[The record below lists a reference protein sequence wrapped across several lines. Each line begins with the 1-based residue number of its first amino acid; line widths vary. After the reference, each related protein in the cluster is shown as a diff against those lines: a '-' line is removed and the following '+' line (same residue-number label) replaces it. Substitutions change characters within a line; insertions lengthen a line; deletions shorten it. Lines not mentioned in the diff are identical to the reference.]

1 MEPGALT
8 GTRAYVCRPKPNGG
22 VLNWPSVSTAS
33 DYDCPKCSKKLRVEA
48 AGGVEGVDLLVCVE
62 CWGLAI
68 QAKSMEGVVPDEVRE
83 SIEEQG
89 LKHEESRSCPVC
101 PSTMVEISV
110 PDQENIGRD
119 VQIDICGDC
128 ATTWFD
134 AGELEALRGIKPKV
148 KEVRIE
154 DSSEKI
160 ESVHPVE
167 SSALRPRVMGGAG
180 LVLLGVILGT
190 SGGGGFCFGLLGGVV
205 ALGGLIML
213 SSKSPE
219 AGLSS
224 GECAKCRGTASR
236 LAWTCQRAGC
246 DARICTKCR
255 SAGSDPAEA
264 YARVVGGLALTVV
277 GGAAGVGLALAL
289 KTPEPLALGAAGFA
303 VFGGDDEEEEGEL
316 LCKSCADERLELTA
330 HWGSSRWL
338 TEPSEGEKEMGALQ
352 FADSDARTERKEWT
366 EKEKKTAAGGPWDVV
381 DSFAEGVK
389 DAESKSAQRE
399 EYLKSQT
406 HCLHID
412 GKTVKRCRRMV
423 YRKSGYCYV
432 HQRE

>member
-1 MEPGALT
+1 M
-8 GTRAYVCRPKPNGG
+8 
-22 VLNWPSVSTAS
+22 STAS
-33 DYDCPKCSKKLRVEA
+33 DYDCPKCSKKLRVESA
-48 AGGVEGVDLLVCVE
+48 EGVEGVDLLVCVE

-68 QAKSMEGVVPDEVRE
+68 QAKSMEGVVPDEVLE

-101 PSTMVEISV
+101 PTTMVEISV
-110 PDQENIGRD
+110 PNQEMIGRD

-154 DSSEKI
+154 DSPEKI
-160 ESVHPVE
+160 EAVHPVE
-167 SSALRPRVMGGAG
+167 ASALTHRKMAGAG
-180 LVLLGVILGT
+180 LVLLGVIVAT
-190 SGGGGFCFGLLGGVV
+190 IGGGLCSGALGAVF
-205 ALGGLIML
+205 ALGGLIVL
-213 SSKSPE
+213 TSESPE
-219 AGLSS
+219 TGLSS
-224 GECAKCRGTASR
+224 GACAKCRGTASR

-246 DARICTKCR
+246 DARICTECR
-255 SAGSDPAEA
+255 SAGSDPAET

-277 GGAAGVGLALAL
+277 GGAAGIGLALAL
-289 KTPEPLALGAAGFA
+289 KTPEPLLLGATGFA
-303 VFGGDDEEEEGEL
+303 MLDTDEDEEGEL

-338 TEPSEGEKEMGALQ
+338 TEPFEGENV
-352 FADSDARTERKEWT
+352 ERE
-366 EKEKKTAAGGPWDVV
+366 EVPQDVV
-381 DSFAEGVK
+381 DAFTGEVK
-389 DAESKSAQRE
+389 DVESKSAGYSSTYIDQHE

-406 HCLHID
+406 HCLHVD

>member
-1 MEPGALT
+1 M
-8 GTRAYVCRPKPNGG
+8 
-22 VLNWPSVSTAS
+22 STAS
-33 DYDCPKCSKKLRVEA
+33 DYDCPKCSKKLRVESA
-48 AGGVEGVDLLVCVE
+48 EGVEGVDLLVCVE

-101 PSTMVEISV
+101 PTTMVEISV
-110 PDQENIGRD
+110 PNQEMIGRD

-134 AGELEALRGIKPKV
+134 AGELEALRGIEPKV
-148 KEVRIE
+148 KEVRVE

-167 SSALRPRVMGGAG
+167 SSALTPRKMAGAG
-180 LVLLGVILGT
+180 LVLLGVIVGT
-190 SGGGGFCFGLLGGVV
+190 SGGGGFCFGLLGGVI
-205 ALGGLIML
+205 ALGGLIGL

-219 AGLSS
+219 AGLSG

-246 DARICTKCR
+246 DARICTECR
-255 SAGSDPAEA
+255 SVGSDPAET
-264 YARVVGGLALTVV
+264 YARMVGGLALTVV
-277 GGAAGVGLALAL
+277 GGAAGIGLALAL
-289 KTPEPLALGAAGFA
+289 KTPEPLLLGAAGFA
-303 VFGGDDEEEEGEL
+303 MLDTDEDEEGEL

-338 TEPSEGEKEMGALQ
+338 TEPFEGENVEREEVPQDVVDAFTEDRVKD
-352 FADSDARTERKEWT
+352 AD
-366 EKEKKTAAGGPWDVV
+366 WDVV
-381 DSFAEGVK
+381 DAFTEDRVK
-389 DAESKSAQRE
+389 DAESKRANYE
-399 EYLKSQT
+399 DFLKSQT
-406 HCLHID
+406 HCLHVD
-412 GKTVKRCRRMV
+412 GKTVKKCRRMV
-423 YRKSGYCYV
+423 YRKSGYCYM

>member
-1 MEPGALT
+1 M
-8 GTRAYVCRPKPNGG
+8 
-22 VLNWPSVSTAS
+22 STAS
-33 DYDCPKCSKKLRVEA
+33 DYDCPKCSKKLRVESA
-48 AGGVEGVDLLVCVE
+48 EGVEGVDLLVCVE

-101 PSTMVEISV
+101 PTTMVEISV
-110 PDQENIGRD
+110 PNQENIGRD

-148 KEVRIE
+148 KEIRIE

-160 ESVHPVE
+160 ESVHPGE
-167 SSALRPRVMGGAG
+167 SSGLTHRKMAGAG
-180 LVLLGVILGT
+180 LVLLGVIVAT
-190 SGGGGFCFGLLGGVV
+190 SGGLCFGALGTVV
-205 ALGGLIML
+205 ALGGLIVL
-213 SSKSPE
+213 TSESPE

-224 GECAKCRGTASR
+224 GGCAKCRRTASR

-246 DARICTKCR
+246 DARICTECR
-255 SAGSDPAEA
+255 SAGSDPAET

-289 KTPEPLALGAAGFA
+289 KTPEPLLLGAAGFA
-303 VFGGDDEEEEGEL
+303 MLDTDEEEEGEL

-338 TEPSEGEKEMGALQ
+338 TEPFEGENVEQ
-352 FADSDARTERKEWT
+352 EEV
-366 EKEKKTAAGGPWDVV
+366 PQDVV
-381 DSFAEGVK
+381 DTFTEGVK
-389 DAESKSAQRE
+389 DAESKSAQHE
-399 EYLKSQT
+399 EYLKSRT
-406 HCLHID
+406 HCLHVD
-412 GKTVKRCRRMV
+412 GKTVKKCRRMV
-423 YRKSGYCYV
+423 YRKSGYCYK

>member
-1 MEPGALT
+1 
-8 GTRAYVCRPKPNGG
+8 
-22 VLNWPSVSTAS
+22 VSTAS
-33 DYDCPKCSKKLRVEA
+33 DYDCPKCSKKLRVESA
-48 AGGVEGVDLLVCVE
+48 EGVEGVDLLVCVE

-68 QAKSMEGVVPDEVRE
+68 QAKSMEGVIPDEVRE

-101 PSTMVEISV
+101 PTTMVEISV
-110 PDQENIGRD
+110 PNQEIIGRD

-154 DSSEKI
+154 DSPEKI
-160 ESVHPVE
+160 EAVHPVE
-167 SSALRPRVMGGAG
+167 ASALTHRKMAGAG
-180 LVLLGVILGT
+180 LVLLGVIVAT
-190 SGGGGFCFGLLGGVV
+190 IGGGLCSGALGAVF
-205 ALGGLIML
+205 ALGGLIVL
-213 SSKSPE
+213 TSESPE
-219 AGLSS
+219 TGLSS
-224 GECAKCRGTASR
+224 GACAKCRGTASR

-246 DARICTKCR
+246 DARICTECR
-255 SAGSDPAEA
+255 SAGSDPVET

-277 GGAAGVGLALAL
+277 GGAAGIGLALAL
-289 KTPEPLALGAAGFA
+289 KTPEPLLLGAAGFA
-303 VFGGDDEEEEGEL
+303 MLDTDEDEEGEL

-338 TEPSEGEKEMGALQ
+338 TEPFEGENV
-352 FADSDARTERKEWT
+352 ERE
-366 EKEKKTAAGGPWDVV
+366 EVPQDVV
-381 DSFAEGVK
+381 DAFTGGVK
-389 DAESKSAQRE
+389 DVESKSANYE
-399 EYLKSQT
+399 DFLKSQT
-406 HCLHID
+406 HCLHVD

-423 YRKSGYCYV
+423 YRKSGYCYM

>member
-1 MEPGALT
+1 M
-8 GTRAYVCRPKPNGG
+8 
-22 VLNWPSVSTAS
+22 STAS

-48 AGGVEGVDLLVCVE
+48 AEGVEGVDLLVCVE

-154 DSSEKI
+154 DSPEKI
-160 ESVHPVE
+160 EAVHPVE
-167 SSALRPRVMGGAG
+167 ASALTHRKMAGAG
-180 LVLLGVILGT
+180 LVLLGVIVAT
-190 SGGGGFCFGLLGGVV
+190 SGGLCFGALGTVV
-205 ALGGLIML
+205 ALGGLIVL
-213 SSKSPE
+213 TSESPE

-224 GECAKCRGTASR
+224 GGCAKCRRTASR

-246 DARICTKCR
+246 DARICTECR
-255 SAGSDPAEA
+255 SAGSDPAET

-289 KTPEPLALGAAGFA
+289 KTPEPLLLGAAGFA
-303 VFGGDDEEEEGEL
+303 MLDTDEEEEGEL

-338 TEPSEGEKEMGALQ
+338 TEPYEGENVEQ
-352 FADSDARTERKEWT
+352 EEV
-366 EKEKKTAAGGPWDVV
+366 PQDVV
-381 DSFAEGVK
+381 DTFTEGVK
-389 DAESKSAQRE
+389 DAESKSAQHE
-399 EYLKSQT
+399 EYLKSRT
-406 HCLHID
+406 HCLHVD
-412 GKTVKRCRRMV
+412 GKTVKKCRRMV
-423 YRKSGYCYV
+423 YRKSGYCYK

>member
-1 MEPGALT
+1 
-8 GTRAYVCRPKPNGG
+8 VCRPKPNGG

-48 AGGVEGVDLLVCVE
+48 AEGVEGVDLLVCVE

-101 PSTMVEISV
+101 PTTMVEISV

-119 VQIDICGDC
+119 VQIDICGEC

-134 AGELEALRGIKPKV
+134 AGELEALRGIEPKV
-148 KEVRIE
+148 KEVRVE

-167 SSALRPRVMGGAG
+167 SSALTPRKMAGAG
-180 LVLLGVILGT
+180 LVLLGVIVGT
-190 SGGGGFCFGLLGGVV
+190 SGGGGFCFGLLGGVI
-205 ALGGLIML
+205 ALGGLIVL

-246 DARICTKCR
+246 DARICTECR
-255 SAGSDPAEA
+255 SAGSDPAET

-289 KTPEPLALGAAGFA
+289 KTPEPLLLGAAGFA
-303 VFGGDDEEEEGEL
+303 MLDTDEEEGEL
-316 LCKSCADERLELTA
+316 LCKSCVDERLELTA

-338 TEPSEGEKEMGALQ
+338 TEPFEGENV
-352 FADSDARTERKEWT
+352 ERE
-366 EKEKKTAAGGPWDVV
+366 EVPQDVV
-381 DSFAEGVK
+381 DAFTEGVK
-389 DAESKSAQRE
+389 DAESKSANYE
-399 EYLKSQT
+399 DFLKSQT
-406 HCLHID
+406 HCLHVD

-423 YRKSGYCYV
+423 YRKSGYCYM

>member
-1 MEPGALT
+1 M
-8 GTRAYVCRPKPNGG
+8 
-22 VLNWPSVSTAS
+22 STAS
-33 DYDCPKCSKKLRVEA
+33 DYDCPKCSKKLRVESA
-48 AGGVEGVDLLVCVE
+48 EGVEGVDLLVCVE

-119 VQIDICGDC
+119 VQIDICGEC

-148 KEVRIE
+148 KEIRIE

-160 ESVHPVE
+160 ESVHPGE
-167 SSALRPRVMGGAG
+167 SSGLTHRKMAGAG
-180 LVLLGVILGT
+180 LVLLGVIVAT
-190 SGGGGFCFGLLGGVV
+190 IGGGLCSGALGAVF
-205 ALGGLIML
+205 ALGGLIVL
-213 SSKSPE
+213 TSESPE
-219 AGLSS
+219 TGLSS
-224 GECAKCRGTASR
+224 GACAKCRGTASR

-246 DARICTKCR
+246 DARICTECR
-255 SAGSDPAEA
+255 SAGSDPAET
-264 YARVVGGLALTVV
+264 YARMVGGLALTVV
-277 GGAAGVGLALAL
+277 GGAAGIGLALAL
-289 KTPEPLALGAAGFA
+289 KTPEPLLLGAAGFA
-303 VFGGDDEEEEGEL
+303 MLDTDEEEEGEL

-338 TEPSEGEKEMGALQ
+338 TEPFEGENV
-352 FADSDARTERKEWT
+352 ERE
-366 EKEKKTAAGGPWDVV
+366 EVPQDVV
-381 DSFAEGVK
+381 DAFTGEVK
-389 DAESKSAQRE
+389 DVESKSAGYSSTYIDQHE

-406 HCLHID
+406 HCLHVD
-412 GKTVKRCRRMV
+412 GKTVKKCRRMV
-423 YRKSGYCYV
+423 YRKSGYCYR

>member
-1 MEPGALT
+1 M
-8 GTRAYVCRPKPNGG
+8 
-22 VLNWPSVSTAS
+22 STAS
-33 DYDCPKCSKKLRVEA
+33 DYDCPKCSKKLRVESA
-48 AGGVEGVDLLVCVE
+48 AGVEGVDLLVCVE

-101 PSTMVEISV
+101 PTTMVEISV
-110 PDQENIGRD
+110 PNQEMIGRD

-154 DSSEKI
+154 DSPEKI
-160 ESVHPVE
+160 EAVHPVE
-167 SSALRPRVMGGAG
+167 ASALTHRKMAGAG
-180 LVLLGVILGT
+180 LVLLGVIVAT
-190 SGGGGFCFGLLGGVV
+190 IGGGLCSGALGAVF
-205 ALGGLIML
+205 ALGGLIVL
-213 SSKSPE
+213 TSESPE
-219 AGLSS
+219 TGLSS
-224 GECAKCRGTASR
+224 GACAKCRGTASR

-246 DARICTKCR
+246 DARICTECR
-255 SAGSDPAEA
+255 SAGSDPVET

-277 GGAAGVGLALAL
+277 GGAAGIGLALAL
-289 KTPEPLALGAAGFA
+289 KTPEPLLLGAAGFA
-303 VFGGDDEEEEGEL
+303 MLDTDEDEEGEL

-338 TEPSEGEKEMGALQ
+338 TEPFEGENV
-352 FADSDARTERKEWT
+352 ERE
-366 EKEKKTAAGGPWDVV
+366 EVPQDVV
-381 DSFAEGVK
+381 DAFTGEVK
-389 DAESKSAQRE
+389 DVESKSAGYSSTYIDQHE
-399 EYLKSQT
+399 EYLKSRT
-406 HCLHID
+406 HCLHVD

>member
-1 MEPGALT
+1 
-8 GTRAYVCRPKPNGG
+8 
-22 VLNWPSVSTAS
+22 VSTAS
-33 DYDCPKCSKKLRVEA
+33 DYDCPKCSKKLRVESA
-48 AGGVEGVDLLVCVE
+48 EGVEGVDLLVCVE

-101 PSTMVEISV
+101 PTTMVEISV
-110 PDQENIGRD
+110 PNQEMIGRD

-154 DSSEKI
+154 DSPEKI
-160 ESVHPVE
+160 EAVHPVE
-167 SSALRPRVMGGAG
+167 ASALTHRKMAGAG
-180 LVLLGVILGT
+180 LVLLGVIVAT
-190 SGGGGFCFGLLGGVV
+190 IGGGLCSGALGAVF
-205 ALGGLIML
+205 ALGGLIVL
-213 SSKSPE
+213 TSESPE
-219 AGLSS
+219 TGLSS
-224 GECAKCRGTASR
+224 GACAKCRGTASR

-246 DARICTKCR
+246 DARICTECR
-255 SAGSDPAEA
+255 SAGSDPVET

-277 GGAAGVGLALAL
+277 GGAAGIGLALAL
-289 KTPEPLALGAAGFA
+289 KTPEPLLLGAAGFA
-303 VFGGDDEEEEGEL
+303 MLDTDEDEEGEL

-338 TEPSEGEKEMGALQ
+338 TEPFEGENV
-352 FADSDARTERKEWT
+352 ERE
-366 EKEKKTAAGGPWDVV
+366 EVPQDVV
-381 DSFAEGVK
+381 DAFTGEVK
-389 DAESKSAQRE
+389 DVESKSAQHE
-399 EYLKSQT
+399 EYLKSRT
-406 HCLHID
+406 HCLHVD
-412 GKTVKRCRRMV
+412 GKTVKKCRRMV
-423 YRKSGYCYV
+423 YRKSGYCYK

>member
-1 MEPGALT
+1 
-8 GTRAYVCRPKPNGG
+8 
-22 VLNWPSVSTAS
+22 
-33 DYDCPKCSKKLRVEA
+33 
-48 AGGVEGVDLLVCVE
+48 
-62 CWGLAI
+62 
-68 QAKSMEGVVPDEVRE
+68 MEGVVPDEVRE

-101 PSTMVEISV
+101 PTTMVEISV
-110 PDQENIGRD
+110 PNQENIGRD

-154 DSSEKI
+154 DSPEKI
-160 ESVHPVE
+160 EAVHPVE
-167 SSALRPRVMGGAG
+167 ASALTHRKMAGAG
-180 LVLLGVILGT
+180 LVLLGVIVAT
-190 SGGGGFCFGLLGGVV
+190 SGGLCFGALGTVV
-205 ALGGLIML
+205 ALGGLIVL
-213 SSKSPE
+213 TSESPE

-224 GECAKCRGTASR
+224 GGCAKCRRTASR

-246 DARICTKCR
+246 DARICTECR
-255 SAGSDPAEA
+255 SAGSDPAET

-289 KTPEPLALGAAGFA
+289 KTPEPLLLGAAGFA
-303 VFGGDDEEEEGEL
+303 MLDTDEEEEGEL

-338 TEPSEGEKEMGALQ
+338 TEPYEGENV
-352 FADSDARTERKEWT
+352 ERE
-366 EKEKKTAAGGPWDVV
+366 EVPQDVV
-381 DSFAEGVK
+381 DTFTEGVK
-389 DAESKSAQRE
+389 DAESKSAQHE
-399 EYLKSQT
+399 EYLKSRT
-406 HCLHID
+406 HCLHVD
-412 GKTVKRCRRMV
+412 GKTVKKCRRMV
-423 YRKSGYCYV
+423 YRKSGYCYK

>member
-1 MEPGALT
+1 
-8 GTRAYVCRPKPNGG
+8 
-22 VLNWPSVSTAS
+22 VSTAS
-33 DYDCPKCSKKLRVEA
+33 DYDCPKCSKKLRVESA
-48 AGGVEGVDLLVCVE
+48 EGVEGVDLLVCVE

-101 PSTMVEISV
+101 PTTMVEISV
-110 PDQENIGRD
+110 PNQEMIGRD

-154 DSSEKI
+154 DSPEKI
-160 ESVHPVE
+160 EAVHPVE
-167 SSALRPRVMGGAG
+167 ASALTHRKMAGAG
-180 LVLLGVILGT
+180 LVLLGVIVAT
-190 SGGGGFCFGLLGGVV
+190 SGGLCFGALGTVV
-205 ALGGLIML
+205 ALGGLIVL
-213 SSKSPE
+213 TSESPE

-224 GECAKCRGTASR
+224 GGCAKCRRTASR

-246 DARICTKCR
+246 DARICTECR
-255 SAGSDPAEA
+255 SAGSDPAET

-289 KTPEPLALGAAGFA
+289 KTPEPLLLGAAGFA
-303 VFGGDDEEEEGEL
+303 MLDTDEEEEGEL

-338 TEPSEGEKEMGALQ
+338 TEPYEGENVEQ
-352 FADSDARTERKEWT
+352 EEV
-366 EKEKKTAAGGPWDVV
+366 PQDVV
-381 DSFAEGVK
+381 DTFTEGVK
-389 DAESKSAQRE
+389 DAESKSAQHE
-399 EYLKSQT
+399 EYLKSRT
-406 HCLHID
+406 HCLHVD
-412 GKTVKRCRRMV
+412 GKTVKKCRRMV
-423 YRKSGYCYV
+423 YRKSGYCYK

>member
-1 MEPGALT
+1 
-8 GTRAYVCRPKPNGG
+8 
-22 VLNWPSVSTAS
+22 VSTAS
-33 DYDCPKCSKKLRVEA
+33 DYDCPKCSKKLRVESA
-48 AGGVEGVDLLVCVE
+48 EGVEGVDLLVCVE

-101 PSTMVEISV
+101 PTTMVEISV
-110 PDQENIGRD
+110 PNQEMIGRD

-154 DSSEKI
+154 DSPEKI
-160 ESVHPVE
+160 EAVHPVE
-167 SSALRPRVMGGAG
+167 ASALTHRKMAGAG
-180 LVLLGVILGT
+180 LVLLGVIVAT
-190 SGGGGFCFGLLGGVV
+190 IGGGLCSGALGAVF
-205 ALGGLIML
+205 ALGGLIVL
-213 SSKSPE
+213 TSESPE
-219 AGLSS
+219 TGLSS
-224 GECAKCRGTASR
+224 GACAKCRGTASR

-246 DARICTKCR
+246 DARICTECR
-255 SAGSDPAEA
+255 SAGSDPVET

-277 GGAAGVGLALAL
+277 GGAAGIGLALAL
-289 KTPEPLALGAAGFA
+289 KTPEPLLLGAAGFA
-303 VFGGDDEEEEGEL
+303 MLDTDEDEEGEL

-338 TEPSEGEKEMGALQ
+338 TEPYEGENVEQ
-352 FADSDARTERKEWT
+352 EEV
-366 EKEKKTAAGGPWDVV
+366 PQDVV
-381 DSFAEGVK
+381 DTFTEGVK
-389 DAESKSAQRE
+389 DAESKSAQHE
-399 EYLKSQT
+399 EYLKSRT
-406 HCLHID
+406 HCLHVD

-423 YRKSGYCYV
+423 YRKSGYCYL

>member
-1 MEPGALT
+1 M
-8 GTRAYVCRPKPNGG
+8 
-22 VLNWPSVSTAS
+22 STAS
-33 DYDCPKCSKKLRVEA
+33 DYDCPKCSKKLRVESA
-48 AGGVEGVDLLVCVE
+48 EGVEGVDLLVCVE

-101 PSTMVEISV
+101 PTTMVEISV
-110 PDQENIGRD
+110 PNQENIGRD

-148 KEVRIE
+148 KEIRIE

-160 ESVHPVE
+160 ESVHPGE
-167 SSALRPRVMGGAG
+167 SSGLTHRKMAGAG
-180 LVLLGVILGT
+180 LVLLGVIVAT
-190 SGGGGFCFGLLGGVV
+190 SGGLCFGALGTVV
-205 ALGGLIML
+205 ALGGLIVL
-213 SSKSPE
+213 TSESPE
-219 AGLSS
+219 TGLSS
-224 GECAKCRGTASR
+224 GACAKCRGTASR

-246 DARICTKCR
+246 DARICTECR
-255 SAGSDPAEA
+255 SAGSDPAET

-289 KTPEPLALGAAGFA
+289 KTPEPLLLGAAGFA
-303 VFGGDDEEEEGEL
+303 MLDTDEEEEGEL

-338 TEPSEGEKEMGALQ
+338 TEPFEGENV
-352 FADSDARTERKEWT
+352 ERE
-366 EKEKKTAAGGPWDVV
+366 EVPQDVV
-381 DSFAEGVK
+381 DAFTEDRVK
-389 DAESKSAQRE
+389 DAESKSAQHE
-399 EYLKSQT
+399 EYLKSRT
-406 HCLHID
+406 HCLHVD
-412 GKTVKRCRRMV
+412 GKTVKKCRRMV
-423 YRKSGYCYV
+423 YRKSGYCYK

>member
-1 MEPGALT
+1 M
-8 GTRAYVCRPKPNGG
+8 
-22 VLNWPSVSTAS
+22 STAS
-33 DYDCPKCSKKLRVEA
+33 DYDCPKCSKKLRVESA
-48 AGGVEGVDLLVCVE
+48 EGVEGVDLLVCVE

-101 PSTMVEISV
+101 PTTMVEISV
-110 PDQENIGRD
+110 PNQEMIGRD

-154 DSSEKI
+154 DSPEKI
-160 ESVHPVE
+160 EAVHPVE
-167 SSALRPRVMGGAG
+167 ASALTHRKMAGAG
-180 LVLLGVILGT
+180 LVLLGVIVAT
-190 SGGGGFCFGLLGGVV
+190 IGGGLCSGALGAVF
-205 ALGGLIML
+205 ALGGLIVL
-213 SSKSPE
+213 TSESPE
-219 AGLSS
+219 TGLSS
-224 GECAKCRGTASR
+224 GACAKCRGTASR

-246 DARICTKCR
+246 DARICTECR
-255 SAGSDPAEA
+255 SAGSDPAET
-264 YARVVGGLALTVV
+264 YARMVGGLALTVV
-277 GGAAGVGLALAL
+277 GGAAGIGLALAL
-289 KTPEPLALGAAGFA
+289 KTPEPLLLGAAGFA
-303 VFGGDDEEEEGEL
+303 MLDTDEDEEGEL

-338 TEPSEGEKEMGALQ
+338 TEPFEGENV
-352 FADSDARTERKEWT
+352 ERE
-366 EKEKKTAAGGPWDVV
+366 EVPQDVV
-381 DSFAEGVK
+381 DAFTGEVK
-389 DAESKSAQRE
+389 DVESKSAGYSSTYIDQHE

-406 HCLHID
+406 YCLHVD

>member
-1 MEPGALT
+1 
-8 GTRAYVCRPKPNGG
+8 
-22 VLNWPSVSTAS
+22 VSAAS
-33 DYDCPKCSKKLRVEA
+33 DYNCPKCSKKLRVESA
-48 AGGVEGVDLLVCVE
+48 EGVEGVDLLVCVE

-101 PSTMVEISV
+101 PTTMVEISV
-110 PDQENIGRD
+110 PNQENIGRD

-154 DSSEKI
+154 DSPEKI
-160 ESVHPVE
+160 EAVHPVE
-167 SSALRPRVMGGAG
+167 ASALTHRKMAGAG
-180 LVLLGVILGT
+180 LVLLGVIVAT
-190 SGGGGFCFGLLGGVV
+190 IGGGLCSGALGAVF
-205 ALGGLIML
+205 ALGGLIVL
-213 SSKSPE
+213 TSESPE
-219 AGLSS
+219 TGLSS
-224 GECAKCRGTASR
+224 GACAKCRGTASR

-246 DARICTKCR
+246 DARICTECR
-255 SAGSDPAEA
+255 SAGSDPVET

-277 GGAAGVGLALAL
+277 GGAAGIGLALAL
-289 KTPEPLALGAAGFA
+289 KTPEPLLLGAAGFA
-303 VFGGDDEEEEGEL
+303 MLDTDEDEEGEL

-338 TEPSEGEKEMGALQ
+338 TEPFEGENVEREEVPQDVVDAFTGGVKDGA
-352 FADSDARTERKEWT
+352 
-366 EKEKKTAAGGPWDVV
+366 WDVV
-381 DSFAEGVK
+381 DAFTGEVK
-389 DAESKSAQRE
+389 DVESKSAGYSSTYIDQHE

-406 HCLHID
+406 YCLHVD

>member
-1 MEPGALT
+1 MVSGQSSVYSPICISPALVVILTTVGMEPGAFT

-22 VLNWPSVSTAS
+22 VLKRLTMSTGS
-33 DYDCPKCSKKLRVEA
+33 DYDCPKCSKKLRAESA
-48 AGGVEGVDLLVCVE
+48 EGVEGVDLLVCVE

-83 SIEEQG
+83 IIEEQG
-89 LKHEESRSCPVC
+89 LKHEEGRSCPVC
-101 PSTMVEISV
+101 PSMMVEISV
-110 PDQENIGRD
+110 PNQEVVGRD

-160 ESVHPVE
+160 EVVHLVE
-167 SSALRPRVMGGAG
+167 EGALPQRKMAG
-180 LVLLGVILGT
+180 VGFILLGGIVAM
-190 SGGGGFCFGLLGGVV
+190 SGGGGFCFGLLGMMI
-205 ALGGLIML
+205 ALGGLIVL
-213 SSKSPE
+213 TSESPE
-219 AGLSS
+219 AGLLP
-224 GECAKCRGTASR
+224 GECTRCGSRGSN

-246 DARICTKCR
+246 DARICTGCR
-255 SAGSDPAEA
+255 SAGSDPAET
-264 YARVVGGLALTVV
+264 YARTVGGLALTVV

-289 KTPEPLALGAAGFA
+289 KTPEPLALGAAGFSLLET
-303 VFGGDDEEEEGEL
+303 DEEEEGEL
-316 LCKSCADERLELTA
+316 LCKSCVDERLELTA

-338 TEPSEGEKEMGALQ
+338 TEPYEGEEGGR
-352 FADSDARTERKEWT
+352 DA
-366 EKEKKTAAGGPWDVV
+366 V
-381 DSFAEGVK
+381 DAFTEGVK
-389 DAESKSAQRE
+389 DAESKSAQHE
-399 EYLKSQT
+399 EYLKSRT
-406 HCLHID
+406 HCLHVD

-423 YRKSGYCYV
+423 YRKSGYCYM

>member
-1 MEPGALT
+1 M
-8 GTRAYVCRPKPNGG
+8 
-22 VLNWPSVSTAS
+22 STAS
-33 DYDCPKCSKKLRVEA
+33 DYDCPKCSKKLRVESA
-48 AGGVEGVDLLVCVE
+48 EGVEGVDLLVCVE

-101 PSTMVEISV
+101 PTTMVEISV
-110 PDQENIGRD
+110 PNQENIGRD

-148 KEVRIE
+148 KEIRIE

-160 ESVHPVE
+160 ESVHPGE
-167 SSALRPRVMGGAG
+167 SSGLTHRKMAGAG
-180 LVLLGVILGT
+180 LVLLGVIVAT
-190 SGGGGFCFGLLGGVV
+190 SGGLCFGALGTVV
-205 ALGGLIML
+205 ALGGLIVL
-213 SSKSPE
+213 TSESPE

-224 GECAKCRGTASR
+224 GGCAKCRRTASR

-246 DARICTKCR
+246 DARICTECR
-255 SAGSDPAEA
+255 SAGSDPAET

-289 KTPEPLALGAAGFA
+289 KTPEPLLLGAAGFA
-303 VFGGDDEEEEGEL
+303 MLDTDEEEEGEL

-338 TEPSEGEKEMGALQ
+338 TEPYEGENVEQ
-352 FADSDARTERKEWT
+352 EEV
-366 EKEKKTAAGGPWDVV
+366 PQDVV
-381 DSFAEGVK
+381 DTFTEGVK
-389 DAESKSAQRE
+389 DAESKSAQHE
-399 EYLKSQT
+399 EYLKSRT
-406 HCLHID
+406 HCLHVD
-412 GKTVKRCRRMV
+412 GKTVKKCRRMV
-423 YRKSGYCYV
+423 YRKSGYCYK

>member
-1 MEPGALT
+1 M
-8 GTRAYVCRPKPNGG
+8 
-22 VLNWPSVSTAS
+22 STAS
-33 DYDCPKCSKKLRVEA
+33 DYDCPKCSKKLRVESA
-48 AGGVEGVDLLVCVE
+48 EGVEGVDLLVCVE

-101 PSTMVEISV
+101 PTTMVEISV
-110 PDQENIGRD
+110 PNQEMIGRD

-154 DSSEKI
+154 DSPEKI
-160 ESVHPVE
+160 EAVHPVE
-167 SSALRPRVMGGAG
+167 ASALTHRKMAGAG
-180 LVLLGVILGT
+180 LVLLGVIVAT
-190 SGGGGFCFGLLGGVV
+190 IGGGLCSGALGAVF
-205 ALGGLIML
+205 ALGGLIVL
-213 SSKSPE
+213 TSESPE
-219 AGLSS
+219 TGLSS
-224 GECAKCRGTASR
+224 GACAKCRGTASR

-246 DARICTKCR
+246 DARICTECR
-255 SAGSDPAEA
+255 SAGSDPVET

-277 GGAAGVGLALAL
+277 GGAAGIGLALAL
-289 KTPEPLALGAAGFA
+289 KTPEPLLLGAAGFA
-303 VFGGDDEEEEGEL
+303 MLDTDEDEEGEL

-338 TEPSEGEKEMGALQ
+338 TEPFEGENV
-352 FADSDARTERKEWT
+352 ERE
-366 EKEKKTAAGGPWDVV
+366 EVPQDVV
-381 DSFAEGVK
+381 DAFTGEVK
-389 DAESKSAQRE
+389 DVESKSAGYSSTYIDQHE
-399 EYLKSQT
+399 EYLKSRT
-406 HCLHID
+406 HCLHVD

-423 YRKSGYCYV
+423 YRKSGYCYM

>member
-1 MEPGALT
+1 M
-8 GTRAYVCRPKPNGG
+8 
-22 VLNWPSVSTAS
+22 STAS
-33 DYDCPKCSKKLRVEA
+33 DYDCPKCSKKLRVESA
-48 AGGVEGVDLLVCVE
+48 EGVEGVDLLVCVE

-101 PSTMVEISV
+101 PTTMVEISV
-110 PDQENIGRD
+110 PNQEMIGRD

-154 DSSEKI
+154 DSPEKI
-160 ESVHPVE
+160 EAVHPVE
-167 SSALRPRVMGGAG
+167 ASALTHRKMAGAG
-180 LVLLGVILGT
+180 LVLLGVIVAT
-190 SGGGGFCFGLLGGVV
+190 IGGGLCSGALGAVF
-205 ALGGLIML
+205 ALGGLIVL
-213 SSKSPE
+213 TSESPE
-219 AGLSS
+219 TGLSS
-224 GECAKCRGTASR
+224 GACAKCRGTASR

-246 DARICTKCR
+246 DARICTECR
-255 SAGSDPAEA
+255 SAGSDPAET

-277 GGAAGVGLALAL
+277 GGAAGIGLALAL
-289 KTPEPLALGAAGFA
+289 KTPEPLLLGAAGFA
-303 VFGGDDEEEEGEL
+303 MLDTDEEEEEL

-338 TEPSEGEKEMGALQ
+338 TEPFEGENVEQ
-352 FADSDARTERKEWT
+352 EEV
-366 EKEKKTAAGGPWDVV
+366 PQDVV
-381 DSFAEGVK
+381 DAFTGEVK
-389 DAESKSAQRE
+389 DVESKSAGYSSTYIDQHE
-399 EYLKSQT
+399 EYLKSRT
-406 HCLHID
+406 HCLHVD
-412 GKTVKRCRRMV
+412 GKTVKGCRRMV